1 MNLLLADAWRFNFCW
16 YLMQISGYVFIISSV
31 QVTSEEENI
40 ALLNL
45 QKVLSEKVQ
54 KYREQYHLTNIV
66 SKKRK

>member
-1 MNLLLADAWRFNFCW
+1 MFC
-16 YLMQISGYVFIISSV
+16 IIYSV

-66 SKKRK
+66 SKKRR

>member
-1 MNLLLADAWRFNFCW
+1 MFC
-16 YLMQISGYVFIISSV
+16 FISSV

-54 KYREQYHLTNIV
+54 KYREHYHLTNIV
-66 SKKRK
+66 SKKRR